1 MEIDTEPAFKLP
13 AEDVL
18 PTDSTMPVMSI
29 IRSRQVCKKPF
40 PNS

>member
-13 AEDVL
+13 EEDVL
-18 PTDSTMPVMSI
+18 PIDSTMPVMAI